1 MKRISAIIL
10 ALSFLFLFSVCSYAY
25 TFDVM
30 IDDRASLFSEEETER
45 VDEAAYEFANSTEF
59 SVAVVTTEDAMGKS
73 AMEFADDYYDSLIFS
88 SGWSENGILFLIDMD
103 NREIYVSCAGLCID
117 EYSDYE
123 LNKIVDSGYFYVT
136 EGEYA
141 DCIIT
146 MISEA
151 EKLFAESNDISSYYE
166 NGELIPTYG
175 GEYEDE
181 YYYSDYDY
189 TYDVNEFSIMHVLI
203 YIVIGL
209 VAGGITVFAVKSS
222 YKNIGKGDEFNADDI
237 SLELTASN
245 DNVISKNVITT
256 KIPKNN
262 NNNHHRHGG
271 GGGGGRVSV
280 HRSSGGVRHSG
291 AGRKF

>member
-10 ALSFLFLFSVCSYAY
+10 SALFLFLFSVCSYADS
-25 TFDVM
+25 FDVM
-30 IDDRASLFSEEETER
+30 IDDRASLFSEEEAENIDG
-45 VDEAAYEFANSTEF
+45 VAYEFANLTEF
-59 SVAVVTTEDAMGKS
+59 SVAVVTTENAMGKS

-123 LNKIVDSGYFYVT
+123 LNEIVDGGYAYVSA
-136 EGEYA
+136 GKYS

-166 NGELIPTYG
+166 NGEFIPTYG
-175 GEYEDE
+175 GEYEEE
-181 YYYSDYDY
+181 YYYGDYDY
-189 TYDVNEFSIMHVLI
+189 SDNENGFSISHFLF
-203 YIVIGL
+203 YIIISLVI
-209 VAGGITVFAVKSS
+209 GGITVFAVKSS

-256 KIPKNN
+256 KIPRNNN
-262 NNNHHRHGG
+262 NNNHRTGG
-271 GGGGGRVSV
+271 GGSRSVSV

>member
-10 ALSFLFLFSVCSYAY
+10 ALLFLFLFSVCSYAY

-146 MISEA
+146 MIYSA
-151 EKLFAESNDISSYYE
+151 EKLSAESDDGSSYYE
-166 NGELIPTYG
+166 YGGFVPTYG
-175 GEYEDE
+175 GDYEEE
-181 YYYSDYDY
+181 YYYNDY
-189 TYDVNEFSIMHVLI
+189 TDAKNDFSLLHILI
-203 YIVIGL
+203 YIVVGL

-280 HRSSGGVRHSG
+280 HLSSGGVRHSG